1 MKLRLSKAPS
11 SPYKEFMLHTK
22 KGQRRLREWVS
33 LAMRGLAGE
42 TKMFYKDEERMGY
55 LRALQGYPAD
65 FSFRVHQSL
74 AQTTAEL
81 FREEINQKGEKV
93 LQYWEEVQRLI
104 DLLFKGFGI
113 IATSYLQTREDLIT
127 EKVTYLQEIYN
138 FTQEIITIFDL
149 EQILNLTLKK
159 LAALF
164 QVEKSLL
171 LLYRDRR
178 IQGIY
183 SHPLILK
190 IYGLRLIMEKT
201 LQAGIPVFLY
211 KGKEISHD
219 INRSPFKLAV
229 SIPIQAHDRRYGVLA
244 LCNKRSRFKFTE
256 IEMELLLEFLYIL
269 AVALENAFMVDE
281 IEKSRKELHLLTGKM
296 ITIQEEERKRLAA
309 DIHDTLAQ
317 ALTGISY
324 KIQFCM
330 ELAHK
335 NPRLLTDQLD
345 GLIRTVNQTID
356 QTKEL
361 MTSLRP
367 DLIDTIG
374 LVPALKRHLS
384 NFARETGIQVTTYFP
399 QKIQMSS
406 ELNICLFR
414 IAQEALTN
422 VYKHAKAKTA
432 EVRLQKDKGSAIL
445 IVADQGKG
453 FDMGSV
459 LPWTKDQNKMG
470 LLSMKERV
478 EAVGGSFTIQAEPNQ
493 GCRVEA
499 RVPLN

>member
-1 MKLRLSKAPS
+1 
-11 SPYKEFMLHTK
+11 
-22 KGQRRLREWVS
+22 
-33 LAMRGLAGE
+33 
-42 TKMFYKDEERMGY
+42 
-55 LRALQGYPAD
+55 LQG
-65 FSFRVHQSL
+65 
-74 AQTTAEL
+74 
-81 FREEINQKGEKV
+81 
-93 LQYWEEVQRLI
+93 
-104 DLLFKGFGI
+104 
-113 IATSYLQTREDLIT
+113 
-127 EKVTYLQEIYN
+127 IYN

-149 EQILNLTLKK
+149 KQILNLTLKK
-159 LAALF
+159 LAAIF

-171 LLYRDRR
+171 LLYRDQR

-183 SHPLILK
+183 THPLIQE

-201 LQAGIPVFLY
+201 LKAGIPVFLY
-211 KGKEISHD
+211 KGKEISHE

-244 LCNKRSRFKFTE
+244 LCNKRGSFKFTE

-324 KIQFCM
+324 KIQFCI

-345 GLIRTVNQTID
+345 GLTWTVNQTID

-459 LPWTKDQNKMG
+459 FPWKKDQNKMG

-478 EAVGGSFTIQAEPNQ
+478 EAVGGSFTIQAVPNQ

>member
-164 QVEKSLL
+164 QVEK
-171 LLYRDRR
+171 
-178 IQGIY
+178 
-183 SHPLILK
+183 
-190 IYGLRLIMEKT
+190 
-201 LQAGIPVFLY
+201 VFCFFTAT
-211 KGKEISHD
+211 GEFKE
-219 INRSPFKLAV
+219 
-229 SIPIQAHDRRYGVLA
+229 SI
-244 LCNKRSRFKFTE
+244 
-256 IEMELLLEFLYIL
+256 
-269 AVALENAFMVDE
+269 
-281 IEKSRKELHLLTGKM
+281 
-296 ITIQEEERKRLAA
+296 
-309 DIHDTLAQ
+309 
-317 ALTGISY
+317 
-324 KIQFCM
+324 
-330 ELAHK
+330 
-335 NPRLLTDQLD
+335 
-345 GLIRTVNQTID
+345 LIR
-356 QTKEL
+356 
-361 MTSLRP
+361 
-367 DLIDTIG
+367 
-374 LVPALKRHLS
+374 LS
-384 NFARETGIQVTTYFP
+384 
-399 QKIQMSS
+399 
-406 ELNICLFR
+406 
-414 IAQEALTN
+414 
-422 VYKHAKAKTA
+422 
-432 EVRLQKDKGSAIL
+432 
-445 IVADQGKG
+445 
-453 FDMGSV
+453 
-459 LPWTKDQNKMG
+459 
-470 LLSMKERV
+470 
-478 EAVGGSFTIQAEPNQ
+478 
-493 GCRVEA
+493 
-499 RVPLN
+499 